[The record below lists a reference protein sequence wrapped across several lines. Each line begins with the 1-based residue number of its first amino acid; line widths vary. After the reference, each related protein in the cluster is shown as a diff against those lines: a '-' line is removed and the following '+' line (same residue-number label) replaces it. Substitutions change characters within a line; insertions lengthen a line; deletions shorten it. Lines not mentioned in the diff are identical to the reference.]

1 MDKKKMLPVI
11 IGGVILVAVIV
22 LMIAN
27 PSVKKPAG
35 TDPAAA
41 ATTSATETDSRALAV
56 LDANYDAIT
65 EIADEAPGLPASF
78 GEVTELAS
86 YTGREVKK
94 GEVLEISDLD
104 AEYVIADYREQ
115 DAVIEYIDDRPAQ
128 LFDIV
133 NIDYKGTENGVAFDG
148 GTAQGADLELGSGT
162 FIDGFED
169 GIVGMN
175 IGDTKTLTL
184 TFPEDYRAAELAG
197 HTVQFDV
204 KVNDI
209 KKNNIPG
216 LTDEWVKEHTGGE
229 FTDVES
235 YKQYVKER
243 TQRRLNLNAEYNAGR
258 EIVTAVTAESQ
269 VTPSVE
275 GIHYI
280 YDSNYRLYQ
289 DRAVSQGMSLKYY
302 LEQSGQNYDDFCRR
316 LAEYSATTVEQLAV
330 MDAIFQAEGM
340 ELTDQDRSDMAVVM
354 GAENDDA
361 VETYGQDWLDLNAR
375 STKVLLFLAANAVSP
390 KEE

>member
-1 MDKKKMLPVI
+1 
-11 IGGVILVAVIV
+11 
-22 LMIAN
+22 
-27 PSVKKPAG
+27 
-35 TDPAAA
+35 
-41 ATTSATETDSRALAV
+41 
-56 LDANYDAIT
+56 
-65 EIADEAPGLPASF
+65 
-78 GEVTELAS
+78 
-86 YTGREVKK
+86 
-94 GEVLEISDLD
+94 
-104 AEYVIADYREQ
+104 
-115 DAVIEYIDDRPAQ
+115 
-128 LFDIV
+128 
-133 NIDYKGTENGVAFDG
+133 
-148 GTAQGADLELGSGT
+148 
-162 FIDGFED
+162 
-169 GIVGMN
+169 
-175 IGDTKTLTL
+175 
-184 TFPEDYRAAELAG
+184 
-197 HTVQFDV
+197 VQFDV

-289 DRAVSQGMSLKYY
+289 DRAISQGMSLKYY